1 MDIFQSKLPVCVTIG
16 LPRFTSRQAG
26 TVIRAFPRNIVELT
40 VITRRDA
47 RDIGRR
53 GRMTREDVPAAGK
66 REGCMS
72 ELRLIFFRA
81 VIYGGIVLFRI
92 RRLQP
97 CQRRRGGGGAVLGPP
112 LSLYLSVP
120 FCHSRFISLPPP
132 FSYCT
137 CEIITSRSE
146 RVFLTTVDA
155 NRYIY
160 LKGFI

>member
-1 MDIFQSKLPVCVTIG
+1 MAATRPIAVLIIFQIHHSIRWRLLDVNTYYNTTYMDIFQSKLPVCVTIG

-53 GRMTREDVPAAGK
+53 GRMTKEDVPAAAGK

-81 VIYGGIVLFRI
+81 VIYCGIVLSRI

-97 CQRRRGGGGAVLGPP
+97 CQRGGGGGDGGGPP
-112 LSLYLSVP
+112 SSLSLSP
-120 FCHSRFISLPPP
+120 F
-132 FSYCT
+132 
-137 CEIITSRSE
+137 II
-146 RVFLTTVDA
+146 VAL
-155 NRYIY
+155 
-160 LKGFI
+160 

>member
-1 MDIFQSKLPVCVTIG
+1 MAATRPIAVLIIFQIHHSIRWRLLDVNTYYNTTYMDIFQSKLPVCVTIG

-81 VIYGGIVLFRI
+81 VIYCGIVLSRI

-97 CQRRRGGGGAVLGPP
+97 CQQTP
-112 LSLYLSVP
+112 LSP
-120 FCHSRFISLPPP
+120 F
-132 FSYCT
+132 
-137 CEIITSRSE
+137 IT
-146 RVFLTTVDA
+146 LA
-155 NRYIY
+155 
-160 LKGFI
+160 L